1 MVIFIAEDNPAD
13 IYLLRMAFEEAGQND
28 VELIIASDGEEALN
42 LVGHKGGFREIGKP
56 DLIILDLNL
65 PKSDGEDVLRF
76 IRRTDEY
83 NTTPVVVLTSSDSP
97 RDRQSAW
104 ELGANCYLTKP
115 SDLEA
120 FMCLGKMLVSVAY
133 HRGSF
138 SFGAGAH

>member
-28 VELIIASDGEEALN
+28 VELIIASDGEEALD

-120 FMCLGKMLVSVAY
+120 FMCLGKTLVSVAY